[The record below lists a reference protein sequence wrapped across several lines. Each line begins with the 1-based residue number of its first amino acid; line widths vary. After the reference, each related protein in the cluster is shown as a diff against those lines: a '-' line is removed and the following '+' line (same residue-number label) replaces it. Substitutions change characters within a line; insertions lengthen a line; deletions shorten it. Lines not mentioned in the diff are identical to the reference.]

1 MFSRPIVIG
10 CPSIAQKGELSNAE
24 LVQRLGGNSGNMLFT
39 EAILRNIDRSL
50 FYHGGRLPD
59 DVDGIIIAAAN
70 WMNPGD
76 DFSELASLIEATDL
90 PAAIVGIGAQ
100 SSVRKEIP
108 RVEPGTIR
116 LMKIVSERSNVI
128 STRGPFSC
136 EVLEFYGIKNSI
148 PTGCPS
154 LLMCGPS
161 GPTVRKHALGSGI
174 VMHGTRHADNI
185 PIDFQSYIYNQ
196 AYKLKA
202 DILLQSETTDLEIAY
217 GSAPYDVAGQS
228 AHIAGVTY
236 RTENYPNLVNY
247 LRKKAAFFYNLDTW
261 IEYAKNKEFFV
272 GTRIHGTVAALIAGT
287 PALLI
292 AHDSR
297 TIELAQ
303 TMGIPYISSEKID
316 VSKDLDVSA
325 LFELCCG
332 YNFPRYKFYRDGF
345 RSFFEANSIPFNWN

>member
-10 CPSIAQKGELSNAE
+10 CQSIAHRGELSNAE
-24 LVQRLGGNSGNMLFT
+24 LVQRLGGNSGNILFT
-39 EAILRNIDRSL
+39 EAILRNIEKSS

-59 DVDGIIIAAAN
+59 DADGIIIAAAN
-70 WMNPGD
+70 WLNPGD
-76 DFSELASLIEATDL
+76 DFSALASLIEATDL

-100 SSVRKEIP
+100 SSVKKEIP
-108 RVEPGTIR
+108 KVEPGTVR
-116 LMKIVSERSNVI
+116 LLKIVSERSKVI

-136 EVLEFYGIKNSI
+136 EVLEFYGVKNSI

-154 LLMCGPS
+154 LLMCGAS
-161 GPTVRKHALGSGI
+161 GPTVRNLTLGSGI
-174 VMHGTRHADNI
+174 VMHGTRHADNM

-196 AYKLKA
+196 AYKLGA
-202 DILLQSETTDLEIAY
+202 DILLQSETTDLEIAH
-217 GSAPYDVAGQS
+217 SNSPYDIAAQS
-228 AHIAGVTY
+228 AHIAGITY

-247 LRKKAAFFYNLDTW
+247 LRKRSVFFYNLDTW

-297 TIELAQ
+297 TVELAQ
-303 TMGIPYISSEKID
+303 TMGVPYISSDKID
-316 VSKDLDVSA
+316 TSKDLDVPA
-325 LFELCCG
+325 LYEFCCA

-345 RSFFEANSIPFNWN
+345 KSFFESNTIPFNWN

>member
-10 CPSIAQKGELSNAE
+10 CPSIAQRGELSNAE
-24 LVQRLGGNSGNMLFT
+24 LVQRLGGNSGNILFT
-39 EAILRNIDRSL
+39 EAILRNIERSS

-59 DVDGIIIAAAN
+59 DADGIIIAAAN

-100 SSVRKEIP
+100 SSVRKEMP
-108 RVEPGTIR
+108 KVEPGTVR
-116 LMKIVSERSNVI
+116 LLKIVSERSKVI

-136 EVLEFYGIKNSI
+136 EVLEFYGVKNSI

-154 LLMCGPS
+154 LLMCGAS
-161 GPTVRKHALGSGI
+161 GPRLRKLTLGSGI
-174 VMHGTRHADNI
+174 VMHGTRHADNM

-196 AYKLKA
+196 AYKRSA
-202 DILLQSETTDLEIAY
+202 DILLQSETTDLEIAH
-217 GSAPYDVAGQS
+217 GNSPYDVAGQS
-228 AHIAGVTY
+228 AHIAGITY
-236 RTENYPNLVNY
+236 RTESYPSLVNY
-247 LRKKAAFFYNLDTW
+247 LRKKAVFFHSLDTW
-261 IEYAKNKEFFV
+261 IDYAKSKEFFV

-303 TMGIPYISSEKID
+303 TMGVPYISWDKID
-316 VSKDLDVSA
+316 TSKDLDIA
-325 LFELCCG
+325 TLFELGCS
-332 YNFPRYKFYRDGF
+332 NDFPRYKFYRDGF
-345 RSFFEANSIPFNWN
+345 KSFFEANSISFNWN